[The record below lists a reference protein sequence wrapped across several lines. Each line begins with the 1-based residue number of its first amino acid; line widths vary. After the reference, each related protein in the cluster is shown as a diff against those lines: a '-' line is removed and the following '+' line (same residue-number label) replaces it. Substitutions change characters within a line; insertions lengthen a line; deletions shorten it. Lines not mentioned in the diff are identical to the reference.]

1 MGPLSSR
8 PIHWYFVNWL
18 RRRWLNHLHSLDPMS
33 PSDSG
38 LTHGPGRNQA
48 HPNAGPSL
56 WISKEKRKGKKSR
69 TVGQNPNLH
78 SNQRSDLTITVTIS
92 FRSWLP
98 GKKKERNNRA
108 KLEKKK
114 KKNPILI
121 LLNNGNFS
129 SFFSFFFSFLDLMLS
144 GTWNSD
150 FSFPT
155 NCGRSDSYCCRTGRE
170 RLD

>member
-1 MGPLSSR
+1 MVEPSS
-8 PIHWYFVNWL
+8 FVRSNVTIRL
-18 RRRWLNHLHSLDPMS
+18 RSDSWAGSKPS
-33 PSDSG
+33 PSQCWPIIVN
-38 LTHGPGRNQA
+38 L
-48 HPNAGPSL
+48 
-56 WISKEKRKGKKSR
+56 KRKRKRKDVKNSRSKPQSSFKS
-69 TVGQNPNLH
+69 TVRP
-78 SNQRSDLTITVTIS
+78 D
-92 FRSWLP
+92 
-98 GKKKERNNRA
+98 NNRHN
-108 KLEKKK
+108 KLSFLASWEKKRREITEQSLK